1 MMINFY
7 RLTIYSY
14 IEKKLT
20 KLKGDRLNY
29 FLKKYKNL
37 ELIIIDKIVITS

>member
-1 MMINFY
+1 LQINYLFIY
-7 RLTIYSY
+7 R
-14 IEKKLT
+14 KKLT